1 MTQPDLPLQPEPAS
15 TELASIPTVAAP
27 AADNLALWRRV
38 ESTDPNYTQ
47 PMTGSFNGTA
57 VNPVYMIRKATE
69 LFGPIGINWGYDIVE
84 ENFVETQPYGVKEN
98 GDKEGN
104 CVVHILRLRFWYK
117 LNGEV
122 GRFEQF
128 GQTPFIG
135 QNSMGVFADTDVK
148 KKSLTDA
155 LTKCLSYLG
164 VASDVHMGRFDD
176 TSYVNAR
183 IAECGNHGFQ
193 GSTASIAS
201 ASPPGTTV
209 SKPRRAAA
217 GVSGVSG
224 ATPAA
229 SRGSQPSG
237 TPAPAVLQAVPTPA
251 PRPADTSSGAAS
263 EKPPA
268 PAPKAVAPS
277 TNGND
282 VNAWLKRIKTLG
294 LDALKIGRETAT
306 ATFSGPALEQ
316 IEQAISEREN
326 FLAPKKAA

>member
-1 MTQPDLPLQPEPAS
+1 MTQPDLPLLTQAASTDSASTPSPTAPAS
-15 TELASIPTVAAP
+15 
-27 AADNLALWRRV
+27 DNLALWRRV
-38 ESTDPNYTQ
+38 ESTDPNYTR
-47 PMTGSFNGTA
+47 PMTGGSFGGTA

-84 ENFVETQPYGVKEN
+84 ENFIETQPYGVKEN
-98 GDKEGN
+98 GEKEGN

-135 QNSMGVFADTDVK
+135 QNHLGVFTDGDVK

-155 LTKCLSYLG
+155 LTKCLSYIG
-164 VASDVHMGRFDD
+164 IASDVHMGRFDD
-176 TSYVNAR
+176 TSYVSDR
-183 IAECGNHGFQ
+183 LAEFGDKGFQ
-193 GSTASIAS
+193 GSTATIAS
-201 ASPPGTTV
+201 ASPPGTPVT
-209 SKPRRAAA
+209 KRPRVAS
-217 GVSGVSG
+217 GVSGVAG
-224 ATPAA
+224 ANPSATRPEQSPGPSVPAA
-229 SRGSQPSG
+229 
-237 TPAPAVLQAVPTPA
+237 LQAVPTTA
-251 PRPADTSSGAAS
+251 PPPSDASAVTERPAAPSP
-263 EKPPA
+263 KFVA
-268 PAPKAVAPS
+268 PA